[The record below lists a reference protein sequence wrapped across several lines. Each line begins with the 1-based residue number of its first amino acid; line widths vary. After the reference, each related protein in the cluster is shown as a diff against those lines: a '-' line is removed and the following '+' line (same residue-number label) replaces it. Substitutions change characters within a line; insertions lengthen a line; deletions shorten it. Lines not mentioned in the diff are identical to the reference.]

1 MSLDSM
7 HELLIEE
14 LQDLYSAEQQLV
26 KALPKIAEHVV
37 TPSLR
42 SALES
47 HLRETEGHVGRLEA
61 AFTALGER
69 ASSKKCKGMEGLIDE
84 GSDRASK
91 RGSEAVRDA
100 GIIAA
105 AQRVEHYEIAAY
117 GCAIAFARLMGHQ
130 QVVALLE
137 ETLAEEE
144 EASEKLSALAE
155 DEVNQ
160 HAFAVSTAM
169 HGGH

>member
-1 MSLDSM
+1 
-7 HELLIEE
+7 
-14 LQDLYSAEQQLV
+14 
-26 KALPKIAEHVV
+26 
-37 TPSLR
+37 
-42 SALES
+42 
-47 HLRETEGHVGRLEA
+47 
-61 AFTALGER
+61 
-69 ASSKKCKGMEGLIDE
+69 
-84 GSDRASK
+84 
-91 RGSEAVRDA
+91 
-100 GIIAA
+100 
-105 AQRVEHYEIAAY
+105 
-117 GCAIAFARLMGHQ
+117 MGHQ